1 MTLDDVSIGA
11 RSAKRVRRSVSE
23 HPIGDEVLLCM
34 SLLRYFEMSQHGR
47 SLTLPAPPMPE
58 RRTSW
63 RRFSL
68 RHGRERSGNRA
79 GTTGDSRGAV
89 GKHHRAARERMALPE
104 RTNRVAAEAFSLLRL
119 RYERPVM
126 NNVDRGGFVECMVAA
141 LLGTEWGLTWILG
154 DDWLPW
160 DIEHM
165 PSGAKIEV
173 KQSAARQSW
182 QPPNVSNARA
192 PRFDIAPRQQ
202 YSPTARRWTGKPAR
216 AADLY
221 IFGWHPERARNSLI
235 TATRSNGNS
244 SWCPRSNCRVVRRQ
258 ST

>member
-1 MTLDDVSIGA
+1 MT
-11 RSAKRVRRSVSE
+11 
-23 HPIGDEVLLCM
+23 
-34 SLLRYFEMSQHGR
+34 
-47 SLTLPAPPMPE
+47 E
-58 RRTSW
+58 RAN
-63 RRFSL
+63 
-68 RHGRERSGNRA
+68 H
-79 GTTGDSRGAV
+79 
-89 GKHHRAARERMALPE
+89 
-104 RTNRVAAEAFSLLRL
+104 VAAEAFSLLRL
-119 RYERPVM
+119 RHERRVM

-154 DDWLPW
+154 DDWRAW

-202 YSPTARRWTGKPAR
+202 YSPTTRRWTGEPVR

-221 IFGWHPERARNSLI
+221 IFGWHPETREELVDHRDPVQWEFIVVPAEQLPDGQKTIGLTSLRHLGESARWDSLAS
-235 TATRSNGNS
+235 TVERMLAARFPDSGNG
-244 SWCPRSNCRVVRRQ
+244 
-258 ST
+258 